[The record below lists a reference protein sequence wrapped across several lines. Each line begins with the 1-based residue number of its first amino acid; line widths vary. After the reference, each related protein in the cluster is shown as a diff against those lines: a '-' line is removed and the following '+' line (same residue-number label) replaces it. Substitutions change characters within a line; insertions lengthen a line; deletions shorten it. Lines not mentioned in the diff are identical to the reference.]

1 MEFQRVSKTEKT
13 LLYNLLQ
20 KYLYEMTRFYDDEVD
35 ADGNYIYGHFEDYF
49 FDSTRRAY
57 LIKKGG
63 GTAGFAM
70 LNRHS
75 ELGKAVDWAMAEFCI
90 LPQYRREHLG
100 LKAAQWLFEHHP
112 GRWEVKY
119 ALANEAAAR
128 LWERATEVYQPQKY
142 LLPEGEAALVF
153 QTGSKGGA
161 L

>member
-49 FDSTRRAY
+49 LDSTRRAY

-75 ELGKAVDWAMAEFCI
+75 ELGKAVNWLWRNFVFCPNTAGNTWA
-90 LPQYRREHLG
+90 
-100 LKAAQWLFEHHP
+100 
-112 GRWEVKY
+112 
-119 ALANEAAAR
+119 
-128 LWERATEVYQPQKY
+128 
-142 LLPEGEAALVF
+142 
-153 QTGSKGGA
+153 
-161 L
+161 